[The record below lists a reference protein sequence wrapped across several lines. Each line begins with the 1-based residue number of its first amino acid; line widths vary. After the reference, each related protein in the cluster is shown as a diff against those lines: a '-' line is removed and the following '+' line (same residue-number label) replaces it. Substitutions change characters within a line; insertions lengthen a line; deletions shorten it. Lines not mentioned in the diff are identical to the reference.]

1 MPCGLEGNC
10 RSGVAFKGVR
20 RILVRGSM
28 SPCAWGEE
36 NFENLTTK
44 WCIHFEVYLNKY
56 MVSIAPF
63 STPAFTPPPVRKLL
77 FFACFRFLIFHP
89 FFQGGQLTPFA
100 PMCGRPWSHWPY
112 ASRTLVVYP
121 SFHLRLHGL
130 RTGDEHT
137 ACTPDWIWHTLPYLY
152 VPTD

>member
-28 SPCAWGEE
+28 PPCAWGEE

-89 FFQGGQLTPFA
+89 FFQGGSADPICRYVRTPMVALAICVTDFSGLSII
-100 PMCGRPWSHWPY
+100 PST
-112 ASRTLVVYP
+112 ASRP
-121 SFHLRLHGL
+121 KDR
-130 RTGDEHT
+130 R
-137 ACTPDWIWHTLPYLY
+137 
-152 VPTD
+152 